1 MNEAEQLG
9 SGDGRGRGRARA
21 GAGGRRGTSS
31 FEMRK
36 EVPGERPNAKTV
48 LSD

>member
-9 SGDGRGRGRARA
+9 SGDGRGRGRARVD
-21 GAGGRRGTSS
+21 GEGGTSS

-36 EVPGERPNAKTV
+36 EVPGERPNAKIV